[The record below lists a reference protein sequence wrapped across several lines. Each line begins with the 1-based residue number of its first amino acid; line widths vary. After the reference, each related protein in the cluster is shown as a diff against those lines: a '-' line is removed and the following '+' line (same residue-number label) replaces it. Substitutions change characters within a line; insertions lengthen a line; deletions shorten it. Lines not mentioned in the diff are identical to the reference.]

1 MKINWK
7 FFLPSLVLVAG
18 LAACGG
24 GEDEKMKAE
33 TTTEETTSSDDEDF
47 VLPQPMTLAQAFQEA
62 GLPYSAGKTNPV
74 ANKEKYAQKIDQLL
88 NLGVYSTDLAY
99 CALNNKTQEAREY
112 LVAVQYLG
120 SKVGLESVF
129 SDKELIAKFDKNLGD
144 KAALE
149 DLIYDIQD
157 RSDVYL
163 DDNDM
168 RYLAA
173 VQFAGAWAEGM
184 YLGTEDARKK
194 GGDLGKAMVEQVI
207 LLENI
212 IKGLKKH
219 PAQDDARLKQM
230 IQKFETV
237 LTTYNS
243 FEGVKKANQ
252 NKNFEVPVL
261 TQAEFEKL
269 ANEIA
274 ILRADIT
281 KSK

>member
-261 TQAEFEKL
+261 TKAEFEKL